1 MRFIKP
7 SVKLWKQMY
16 DLEGIYD
23 HINRCVRVCYQ
34 STPKDDK
41 EKSYDFINRVIFRD
55 RDKDKASKSNH
66 LSVLEHGTV
75 YLNIPTKYNTLEEA
89 SLISKALELF
99 KNNPYSKIVTD
110 NINYYI
116 TSNFRV
122 IIEHEMLPVLR
133 YLAKP
138 SIHERRYTISVIT
151 DIGVTR
157 EFNRH
162 RCHSIT
168 EESTRYCNYS
178 KDKFGNGLT
187 FVIPAW
193 SNIQEDFKYNE
204 SDKNSGL
211 NGEDY
216 TYMMSCLV
224 AENNYNQLIA
234 SGWKPEQAREVL
246 PLGLKTQVIH
256 TAFKSDWLD
265 FLNLRSKEI
274 SGKAHPNIK
283 IIADK
288 IKVLLN
294 L

>member
-1 MRFIKP
+1 MKFIKP
-7 SVKLWKQMY
+7 SVELWKQTY

-23 HINRCVRVCYQ
+23 HISRCVRVCYQ

-55 RDKDKASKSNH
+55 KDKASKSNH

-75 YLNIPTKYNTLEEA
+75 YLNIPMKCNTLQESA
-89 SLISKALELF
+89 VISKALELF
-99 KNNPYSKIVTD
+99 KNNPYSKVITD
-110 NINYYI
+110 GINYYI
-116 TSNFRV
+116 TTNFRV
-122 IIEHEMLPVLR
+122 IVEHDMLPVLR

-138 SIHERRYTISVIT
+138 SIHERRYTVSVIT

-193 SNIQEDFKYNE
+193 SNIQENVGYTKAEDFKVLTEADVAYLNFCSEAESKYNY
-204 SDKNSGL
+204 L
-211 NGEDY
+211 L
-216 TYMMSCLV
+216 TL
-224 AENNYNQLIA
+224 
-234 SGWKPEQAREVL
+234 GWKPQQAREVL

-256 TAFKSDWLD
+256 TAFKSDWVD
-265 FLNLRSKEI
+265 FINLRSKEI

-283 IIADK
+283 IVADK
-288 IKVLLN
+288 IKDLLN

>member
-7 SVKLWKQMY
+7 SVELWKQTY

-23 HINRCVRVCYQ
+23 HISGCVRVCYQ
-34 STPKDDK
+34 STPKDNG
-41 EKSYDFINRVIFRD
+41 ENSYDFINRVIFRD
-55 RDKDKASKSNH
+55 KNKASKSNH

-75 YLNIPTKYNTLEEA
+75 YLNIPMKCNTLQESA
-89 SLISKALELF
+89 MISKALKLF
-99 KNNPYSKIVTD
+99 KNNPYSRVITD

-116 TSNFRV
+116 TTNFRV
-122 IIEHEMLPVLR
+122 IIENDMLPVLR

-138 SIHERRYTISVIT
+138 SIHERRYTVSVIT

-187 FVIPAW
+187 FVTPAW
-193 SNIQEDFKYNE
+193 SNIPEGVNYSE
-204 SDKNSGL
+204 SDNFFNTPKA
-211 NGEDY
+211 DY

-234 SGWKPEQAREVL
+234 LGWKPEQAREVL

-256 TAFKSDWLD
+256 TAFKSDWVD
-265 FLNLRSKEI
+265 FINLRSKEI

>member
-7 SVKLWKQMY
+7 SVELWKQTY

-23 HINRCVRVCYQ
+23 HISRCIRVCYQ

-41 EKSYDFINRVIFRD
+41 EKSFDFINRVIF

-89 SLISKALELF
+89 NLISKALELF

-110 NINYYI
+110 SMNYYI
-116 TSNFRV
+116 TTNFRV

-133 YLAKP
+133 YLAMP
-138 SIHERRYTISVIT
+138 SIHERRYTVSVIT

-193 SNIQEDFKYNE
+193 SDIPEGAEYKELNKDGSLNEGDYAYMTFCLAAEAKYNHLL
-204 SDKNSGL
+204 SL
-211 NGEDY
+211 
-216 TYMMSCLV
+216 
-224 AENNYNQLIA
+224 
-234 SGWKPEQAREVL
+234 GWKPQQAREVL

-256 TAFKSDWLD
+256 TAFRSDWCD
-265 FLNLRSKEI
+265 FVALRSKEI
-274 SGKAHPNIK
+274 SGKTHPNIK

>member
-7 SVKLWKQMY
+7 SVELWKQTY

-23 HINRCVRVCYQ
+23 HISRCVRVCYQ

-55 RDKDKASKSNH
+55 KNKASKSNH

-75 YLNIPTKYNTLEEA
+75 YLNIPMKCNTLQESA
-89 SLISKALELF
+89 MISKALKLF
-99 KNNPYSKIVTD
+99 KNNPYSRVITD

-116 TSNFRV
+116 TTNFRV
-122 IIEHEMLPVLR
+122 IVEHYMLPVLR

-138 SIHERRYTISVIT
+138 SLHERRYTVSVIT

-178 KDKFGNGLT
+178 KDKFGGLT
-187 FVIPAW
+187 FIIPAW
-193 SNIQEDFKYNE
+193 SNIPEDFKYNE
-204 SDKNSGL
+204 SDKDSGI
-211 NGEDY
+211 NEGDY
-216 TYMMSCLV
+216 AYMTFCLEEE
-224 AENNYNQLIA
+224 AKYNHLL
-234 SGWKPEQAREVL
+234 SLGWKPQQAREVL

-256 TAFKSDWLD
+256 TAFKSDWVD
-265 FLNLRSKEI
+265 FINLRSKEI